1 MVEAILVLG
10 GLGCAAA
17 LGLGAASLKFRV
29 HVDPKVEELERSLPG
44 VNCGACGYAGCNAL
58 ARALAEGKASA
69 NACIPGGA
77 DVAAA
82 VARILG
88 VDAGASVK
96 KVAVVHCKGARGVAG
111 DKGVY
116 SGVLDCRAAAL
127 VGGGPKLCA
136 HGCMGLGSC
145 ERSCPFD
152 AVHVGD
158 DGLAH
163 VDRGRCTG
171 CGNCVDACPKR
182 IIDLMP
188 ASELVYVRCTNPH
201 KGKAVKEVCS
211 RGCIG
216 CRRCEKTCPFE
227 AIAMD
232 RDLARIDPAK
242 CTSCGLCAT
251 VCPTGNIDDLVEVRY
266 RARIDEGTCIGCTKC
281 VKACPVEAISGEKKQ
296 PHGVDPEKCISCYQC
311 IEVCP
316 VHAIVKAD
324 PYRREARRKAAE

>member
-1 MVEAILVLG
+1 MVEAVIVLG

-17 LGLGAASLKFRV
+17 LGLGAASLKFRAEI
-29 HVDPKVEELERSLPG
+29 DPRVEALERSLPG
-44 VNCGACGYAGCNAL
+44 VNCGACGYAGCGAL
-58 ARALAEGKASA
+58 ARALSEGKAA
-69 NACIPGGA
+69 PTACIPGGA

-82 VARILG
+82 VAHILG

-96 KVAVVHCKGARGVAG
+96 RLAVVHCKGARGVAP

-116 SGVLDCRAAAL
+116 SGVPDCRAATL

-152 AVHVGD
+152 AVHVGA

-163 VDRGRCTG
+163 VDREKCTG
-171 CGNCVDACPKR
+171 CGNCVEACPKR

-188 ASELVYVRCTNPH
+188 ATELVYVRCTNPH
-201 KGKAVKEVCS
+201 KGKAVKAVCS
-211 RGCIG
+211 KGCIG
-216 CRRCEKTCPFE
+216 CRRCEKECPFH

-232 RDLARIDPAK
+232 RDLARIDPEK

-251 VCPTGNIDDLVEVRY
+251 VCPTDNIDDLVELRY
-266 RARIDEGTCIGCTKC
+266 KARIDDRACVGCTKC
-281 VKACPVEAISGEKKQ
+281 VSACVVGAISGEKKQ
-296 PHGVDPEKCISCYQC
+296 PHSIDPAKCISCYQC
-311 IEVCP
+311 LEACP
-316 VHAIVKAD
+316 VSAIAKVD
-324 PYRREARRKAAE
+324 PHHRGAKKAAA